1 MGRSTVHYADSETNN
16 ILKRLHNKL
25 RPAGTPVLRVEYIIE
40 LLLLRIFE
48 SKIKQDEIF
57 TPLRKLFEGENY
69 RLLFSYLLSLNG
81 EQILSEL
88 NKNIFP
94 FYSTI
99 LSKVRMVVS
108 GNLPQKIQDQL
119 VLMEEVFANSN
130 FTNNV
135 KGGVIAE
142 VIGMVN
148 DIDEKHILKTNL
160 LGDAIESALSETGG
174 TKDLGLYLTPG
185 HIRQMMV
192 EMVDPDFTDTI
203 FDPTCGTAGFLF
215 DAYDY
220 VIEKARKTRQMPSEN
235 IANMFY
241 RVGIGGIEFL
251 GMIRKMAAINLYIRG
266 LNPHN
271 IQQGDSLAMYDPSK
285 DASSKS
291 VVIANPPFG
300 AKLDQPAYPNVWEE
314 YSRDSNSTTLF
325 VKLMFDL
332 LKKDGRCAVVVSE
345 GLLTWGQNSACALR
359 KILLNEANLR
369 AIISLPQ
376 GVFVSKNGQGA
387 KTSILYFEKGQ
398 LTDFVW
404 YYKIEN
410 DGFSM
415 GTNRKPI
422 EGSQVPELL
431 ELFKELKQGRKP
443 QDTKHS
449 FCISKEQIDTL
460 DPRSAEKIRQEV
472 SEKTKEENAK
482 KYEKLVADLDTK
494 LASKKISKEM
504 YDDKLWQFYNIID
517 GQIDNEVAKAIEKAH
532 SYHFNLQNYRSN
544 LSDEQIKDWRE
555 TLKGVDPKNGSK
567 IEKRYQEL
575 QKAEPKTALQI
586 LASFDPKDALQMDIA
601 REYLS
606 KLDKKILEQDEKSQK
621 LEEILRKGF
630 QYPLIKLGSLITPKY
645 EKIKKDNFQGDFDVV
660 EKISF
665 VDGKVHL
672 REKRETGMDL
682 YKAETGDLITS
693 KINVHQGAMALS
705 PSDLVC
711 STHYQVYS
719 VNQTEVNPKYLL
731 LVLRSGKFL
740 KIVNI
745 EKAGGI
751 KNETGTELLAIFKI
765 PLPPL
770 EVQNEIVVKIEK
782 QKRIIESVE
791 RIIDTWEPSI
801 DESQDKK
808 PLKGFII
815 NSLYGISS
823 PLNEEG
829 KYPVLRMNNLDT
841 QGNWYLDDLKYID
854 DEIKEERKLKIGD
867 FIFNRTNSKEL
878 VGKSGVVNFDFSGTW
893 AGYLIRL
900 RFNEDLSPYYL
911 RYLFAQKKYRNYF
924 SSIGKQAGGQA
935 NINVDELAKTIIDYC
950 PLETQ
955 RQIVEKLDRQMQA
968 LDGVRLLKFEA
979 KKRIENILAGVWGEP
994 AIQDNEE

>member
-25 RPAGTPVLRVEYIIE
+25 RPAGTPVERVEYIIE

-48 SKIKQDEIF
+48 AKIKQDEIF

-69 RLLFSYLLSLNG
+69 RLLFSHLLSLNG

-99 LSKVRMVVS
+99 LSKVRTVVN

-148 DIDEKHILKTNL
+148 EIDEKYILKTDL

-174 TKDLGLYLTPG
+174 TKDLGLHRTPD

-203 FDPTCGTAGFLF
+203 FDPACGTAGFLF

-220 VIEKARKTRQMPSEN
+220 VIEKARKTRQFPAAH

-241 RVGIGGIEFL
+241 RTGIGGIEYQ
-251 GMIRKMAAINLYIRG
+251 GRIRKMAAVNMYIRG

-271 IQQGDSLAMYDPSK
+271 IDQGDSLKMFDPSR
-285 DASSKS
+285 DAGSKS
-291 VVIANPPFG
+291 VVITNPPFG
-300 AKLDQPAYPNVWEE
+300 AERDQPAYPNIWEE
-314 YSRDSNSTTLF
+314 YSKESETTILF

-332 LKKDGRCAVVVSE
+332 LKTNGRCAVIVSE
-345 GLLTWGQNSACALR
+345 GFLTWGQNSACALR
-359 KILLNEANLR
+359 KILLNDTNLR
-369 AIISLPQ
+369 TIISLPQ
-376 GVFVSKNGQGA
+376 GVFVSKSGQGA

-398 LTDFVW
+398 PTDFVW

-422 EGSQVPELL
+422 EGSQIPELL
-431 ELFKELKQGRKP
+431 ELFKELKQARKP
-443 QDTKHS
+443 QGTKHS
-449 FCISKEQIDTL
+449 FCISKEQIETL
-460 DPRSAEKIRQEV
+460 DPRIAERIRKEV
-472 SEKTKEENAK
+472 SEKTKEKNAK
-482 KYEKLVADLDTK
+482 KCEKLVADLDAK

-504 YDDKLWQFYNIID
+504 YDGKLEQFYNIVE

-544 LSDEQIKDWRE
+544 LSDEQIKDWQE
-555 TLKGVDPKNGSK
+555 TLKDVEPKNGSK
-567 IEKRYQEL
+567 IEKKYQEL

-586 LASFDPKDALQMDIA
+586 LATFDSKDALQMDIA

-606 KLDKKILEQDEKSQK
+606 TLDKKVLEQDEKSQK

-630 QYPLIKLGSLITPKY
+630 QYPLVKLGILITPKN

-665 VDGKVHL
+665 VDGKIHL

-682 YKAETGDLITS
+682 YKSETGDLITS

-765 PLPPL
+765 PLPPF
-770 EVQNEIVVKIEK
+770 EVQNEIVEKIEK
-782 QKRIIESVE
+782 QKQIIEGAEKIEESYEPDSDQFFGIYNEEKLGSYIKEVSE
-791 RIIDTWEPSI
+791 KNKNGNELRVFLVSKNKGMIPSEEYFADRTIKKIFSDDLTGYKIIRKTQFAYSGIHANEGAIGYLKNDEIGLLSPIYRVFSIDTKVVIPEYLNLI
-801 DESQDKK
+801 
-808 PLKGFII
+808 LKSNKALAYYNQNTVGAI
-815 NSLYGISS
+815 N
-823 PLNEEG
+823 
-829 KYPVLRMNNLDT
+829 RRTNLDFD
-841 QGNWYLDDLKYID
+841 YFCDF
-854 DEIKEERKLKIGD
+854 KIP
-867 FIFNRTNSKEL
+867 I
-878 VGKSGVVNFDFSGTW
+878 
-893 AGYLIRL
+893 
-900 RFNEDLSPYYL
+900 P
-911 RYLFAQKKYRNYF
+911 
-924 SSIGKQAGGQA
+924 
-935 NINVDELAKTIIDYC
+935 

-955 RQIVEKLDRQMQA
+955 CKIVEKIDRQMQA
-968 LDGVRLLKFEA
+968 LEGVQLLKFEA
-979 KKRIENILAGVWGEP
+979 EKRIEEILSEVWGK
-994 AIQDNEE
+994 

>member
-1 MGRSTVHYADSETNN
+1 
-16 ILKRLHNKL
+16 
-25 RPAGTPVLRVEYIIE
+25 
-40 LLLLRIFE
+40 
-48 SKIKQDEIF
+48 
-57 TPLRKLFEGENY
+57 
-69 RLLFSYLLSLNG
+69 
-81 EQILSEL
+81 
-88 NKNIFP
+88 
-94 FYSTI
+94 
-99 LSKVRMVVS
+99 
-108 GNLPQKIQDQL
+108 
-119 VLMEEVFANSN
+119 
-130 FTNNV
+130 
-135 KGGVIAE
+135 
-142 VIGMVN
+142 
-148 DIDEKHILKTNL
+148 
-160 LGDAIESALSETGG
+160 
-174 TKDLGLYLTPG
+174 
-185 HIRQMMV
+185 
-192 EMVDPDFTDTI
+192 
-203 FDPTCGTAGFLF
+203 
-215 DAYDY
+215 
-220 VIEKARKTRQMPSEN
+220 
-235 IANMFY
+235 
-241 RVGIGGIEFL
+241 
-251 GMIRKMAAINLYIRG
+251 
-266 LNPHN
+266 
-271 IQQGDSLAMYDPSK
+271 
-285 DASSKS
+285 
-291 VVIANPPFG
+291 
-300 AKLDQPAYPNVWEE
+300 
-314 YSRDSNSTTLF
+314 
-325 VKLMFDL
+325 
-332 LKKDGRCAVVVSE
+332 
-345 GLLTWGQNSACALR
+345 
-359 KILLNEANLR
+359 
-369 AIISLPQ
+369 
-376 GVFVSKNGQGA
+376 
-387 KTSILYFEKGQ
+387 
-398 LTDFVW
+398 
-404 YYKIEN
+404 
-410 DGFSM
+410 M

-665 VDGKVHL
+665 VDGKIHL